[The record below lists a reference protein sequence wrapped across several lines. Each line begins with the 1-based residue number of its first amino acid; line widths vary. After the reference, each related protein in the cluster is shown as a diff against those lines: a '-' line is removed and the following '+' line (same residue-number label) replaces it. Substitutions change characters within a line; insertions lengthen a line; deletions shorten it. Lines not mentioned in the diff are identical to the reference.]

1 MSGTNRSTLAEILGV
16 LLVHAARKQRL
27 NVFVET
33 SGRDI
38 AMYKYIDEFFPVRG
52 PRHLFRS

>member
-1 MSGTNRSTLAEILGV
+1 M

-38 AMYKYIDEFFPVRG
+38 AMYKYIDEFFPVRA
-52 PRHLFRS
+52 PTLVPLLRKVVSKRPEFRS

>member
-1 MSGTNRSTLAEILGV
+1 M

-38 AMYKYIDEFFPVRG
+38 AMYNYIDQFFPVRA
-52 PRHLFRS
+52 PTLVSLLRKVVTKRPEFRS